1 MWSAR
6 GRLSALVLALC
17 VVTLSP
23 PVSASP
29 RHGPRRGNRLG
40 DVPAAEAREA
50 ASFGVDGVFW
60 SGPAYEGCCDA
71 NDAVILDCCHTGG
84 CCPGVVEGGDG
95 ETAFLECCAHKS
107 GSLVANAARSDV
119 TFLGPSYDGC
129 CDGDGERMDCCAA
142 GGCCP
147 ETSSGELLDC
157 CAIRS
162 TLGDLSHAASS
173 SSATARLGAAA
184 LSTTMARLGDATP
197 NPDVTRS
204 NPTVDATVAASGK
217 SKGSGSRPGVT
228 HDVDPEVSF
237 APAEEADANDPVYG
251 TFATVEPGGEGYYA
265 QDAAPAEDQA
275 AAAAEAA
282 REAEEAAAELRVV
295 AARANDDTVA
305 PLETASGSGSDPAST
320 LTAASDEVAV
330 ATAAAAAEG
339 GVALLEDGARD
350 GGLHTRAWWDRHY
363 GGKGNAETGTTLRAF
378 ALQVAAGLVV
388 VVWLTALIVGAV
400 LKRSD
405 GRSEEHRAL
414 LV

>member
-23 PVSASP
+23 RVSASP

-162 TLGDLSHAASS
+162 TLGDLPHAASS
-173 SSATARLGAAA
+173 SSAAARLGAAA

-197 NPDVTRS
+197 NPDVTLS
-204 NPTVDATVAASGK
+204 
-217 SKGSGSRPGVT
+217 
-228 HDVDPEVSF
+228 
-237 APAEEADANDPVYG
+237 
-251 TFATVEPGGEGYYA
+251 
-265 QDAAPAEDQA
+265 
-275 AAAAEAA
+275 
-282 REAEEAAAELRVV
+282 
-295 AARANDDTVA
+295 
-305 PLETASGSGSDPAST
+305 
-320 LTAASDEVAV
+320 
-330 ATAAAAAEG
+330 
-339 GVALLEDGARD
+339 
-350 GGLHTRAWWDRHY
+350 
-363 GGKGNAETGTTLRAF
+363 
-378 ALQVAAGLVV
+378 
-388 VVWLTALIVGAV
+388 LI
-400 LKRSD
+400 
-405 GRSEEHRAL
+405 HI
-414 LV
+414 